1 VRTRPF
7 MVVDDAEIA
16 AYVDA
21 AAHVQGM
28 PLTAEYRDGV
38 IAATARLAAFA
49 ADVAG
54 VELSGDIEVAGV
66 FVP

>member
-1 VRTRPF
+1 
-7 MVVDDAEIA
+7 MAVDDAQIA

-21 AAHVQGM
+21 AADVHGIA
-28 PLTAEYRDGV
+28 LTSEQRAGV
-38 IAATARLAAFA
+38 IAAMARLAAFA

-54 VELSGDIEVAGV
+54 VELGGEIEVAGV

>member
-1 VRTRPF
+1 MADESVT
-7 MVVDDAEIA
+7 A

-21 AAHVQGM
+21 AAAAQGM
-28 PLTAEYRDGV
+28 PLSAEHRTGV

-49 ADVAG
+49 ADVAA
-54 VELSGDIEVAGV
+54 VELSGDVEVAGV

>member
-1 VRTRPF
+1 
-7 MVVDDAEIA
+7 MAVDDAEIA

-21 AAHVQGM
+21 AADVHGIALM
-28 PLTAEYRDGV
+28 AEHRAGV

-49 ADVAG
+49 ADVA
-54 VELSGDIEVAGV
+54 DV

>member
-1 VRTRPF
+1 
-7 MVVDDAEIA
+7 MAVDDAEIA

-21 AAHVQGM
+21 AADVHGIALM
-28 PLTAEYRDGV
+28 AEHRAGV

-49 ADVAG
+49 ADVADVDLG
-54 VELSGDIEVAGV
+54 GDIEVAGV